1 MQRGDGDEDEPVH
14 EGEGE
19 GDSYW
24 GGAPYVPPASDSDSA
39 AKPNFGENLEPHFVV
54 PLRLRDKPYELI
66 ESANDWH
73 YAMMNDHPR
82 NEFYEA
88 ALRRHVTADSV
99 VLEIGAGSGLLS
111 IIAAS
116 LGARQVVAIEA
127 NRHLAAVAREI
138 VRINGFEG
146 RVHIINKMSTEV
158 TPAELAP
165 YGTPTVLLSEILGTL
180 LLGES
185 ALHYVWD
192 ARQRLVAPD
201 AAVVP
206 LTGCQFATLIE
217 SPDIASITSVG
228 RWKGVDLR
236 WFNTL
241 QDTTSMVFTKQ
252 YGFRFSSC
260 NYRALAPKLPALR
273 VNFARD
279 HVGVWRGE
287 MRQVR
292 YPPRRPSS
300 RPFPSHPLA
309 SLRCRQRFVA
319 TASGVV
325 HAVLATWEVHADESA
340 GLAMSAS
347 RSPHTVRAHIA
358 RPPLSACARCASD
371 TPGRHA
377 QQLSPRH
384 AVGAGGAAHRG
395 SRQRR
400 RGARP
405 IRRPS
410 RRGAHACHSL
420 LARWRY
426 AAVCPRARCK
436 G

>member
-1 MQRGDGDEDEPVH
+1 MQGGDGDEDEPVH

-287 MRQVR
+287 MRQ
-292 YPPRRPSS
+292 
-300 RPFPSHPLA
+300 
-309 SLRCRQRFVA
+309 RFVA

-340 GLAMSAS
+340 GLAMSTHPDDTLNNFP
-347 RSPHTVRAHIA
+347 RDMQWGQGVQLIED
-358 RPPLSACARCASD
+358 LASD
-371 TPGRHA
+371 
-377 QQLSPRH
+377 
-384 AVGAGGAAHRG
+384 GAAPVPFVVQAGEELTLVTRY
-395 SRQRR
+395 SRDGVTLQFALER
-400 RGARP
+400 
-405 IRRPS
+405 
-410 RRGAHACHSL
+410 
-420 LARWRY
+420 
-426 AAVCPRARCK
+426 AAKAE
-436 G
+436 

>member
-1 MQRGDGDEDEPVH
+1 M
-14 EGEGE
+14 
-19 GDSYW
+19 
-24 GGAPYVPPASDSDSA
+24 A
-39 AKPNFGENLEPHFVV
+39 L
-54 PLRLRDKPYELI
+54 LL
-66 ESANDWH
+66 
-73 YAMMNDHPR
+73 
-82 NEFYEA
+82 A
-88 ALRRHVTADSV
+88 ALVSSPANTCMIPRDTRPTLEDCETACGANTDLAVTHGLDLHKRIRRTDKETA
-99 VLEIGAGSGLLS
+99 
-111 IIAAS
+111 
-116 LGARQVVAIEA
+116 
-127 NRHLAAVAREI
+127 
-138 VRINGFEG
+138 
-146 RVHIINKMSTEV
+146 
-158 TPAELAP
+158 
-165 YGTPTVLLSEILGTL
+165 
-180 LLGES
+180 
-185 ALHYVWD
+185 AL
-192 ARQRLVAPD
+192 
-201 AAVVP
+201 
-206 LTGCQFATLIE
+206 
-217 SPDIASITSVG
+217 
-228 RWKGVDLR
+228 
-236 WFNTL
+236 
-241 QDTTSMVFTKQ
+241 
-252 YGFRFSSC
+252 
-260 NYRALAPKLPALR
+260 
-273 VNFARD
+273 
-279 HVGVWRGE
+279 VGVWRGE

-347 RSPHTVRAHIA
+347 RSPQTVRAHIA

>member
-1 MQRGDGDEDEPVH
+1 M
-14 EGEGE
+14 
-19 GDSYW
+19 
-24 GGAPYVPPASDSDSA
+24 PPASDSDSA

-228 RWKGVDLR
+228 RWKVSTCGGSIPSR
-236 WFNTL
+236 TRQAW
-241 QDTTSMVFTKQ
+241 
-252 YGFRFSSC
+252 SS
-260 NYRALAPKLPALR
+260 
-273 VNFARD
+273 
-279 HVGVWRGE
+279 
-287 MRQVR
+287 
-292 YPPRRPSS
+292 PSS
-300 RPFPSHPLA
+300 
-309 SLRCRQRFVA
+309 
-319 TASGVV
+319 TAS
-325 HAVLATWEVHADESA
+325 AFRRATIV
-340 GLAMSAS
+340 
-347 RSPHTVRAHIA
+347 
-358 RPPLSACARCASD
+358 
-371 TPGRHA
+371 
-377 QQLSPRH
+377 
-384 AVGAGGAAHRG
+384 
-395 SRQRR
+395 
-400 RGARP
+400 
-405 IRRPS
+405 PS
-410 RRGAHACHSL
+410 RRSSQRSA
-420 LARWRY
+420 
-426 AAVCPRARCK
+426 
-436 G
+436 